1 MHSFFTNACAEP
13 RVGVFLWNGEESVEF
28 GEWRVEFCTAVNLS
42 EPPAADDLPLTGK
55 VADAERLT
63 EREKM

>member
-1 MHSFFTNACAEP
+1 MRN
-13 RVGVFLWNGEESVEF
+13 SVESA
-28 GEWRVEFCTAVNLS
+28 EWRAEFRTLANES